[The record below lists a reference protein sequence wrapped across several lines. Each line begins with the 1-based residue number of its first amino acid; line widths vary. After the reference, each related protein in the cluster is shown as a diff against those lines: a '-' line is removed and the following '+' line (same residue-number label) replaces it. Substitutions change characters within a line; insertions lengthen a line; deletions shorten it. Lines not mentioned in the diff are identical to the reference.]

1 MRKIVSREIVD
12 DVVTSV
18 TSKTGVMSY
27 WLEKVVFS
35 DGTSETV
42 VREEVTFGYRP
53 IRGQFRVLDL
63 GKRH

>member
-18 TSKTGVMSY
+18 TSSKGTTSY
-27 WLEKVVFS
+27 WLEKIVYS
-35 DGTSETV
+35 DGTSETI

-53 IRGQFRVLDL
+53 VRGQFRVLDL
-63 GKRH
+63 GKKH